1 MPTTK
6 AAPVTR
12 SVGITILDYSD
23 SVRRGSYAYIEIQGA
38 PNTDYTCEVQYKT
51 TMSSAD
57 GHGTKR
63 SDGNGNVS
71 WKWKVGSRTSLDYMP
86 TIYIDGGGDSVSVE
100 FDVTE

>member
-1 MPTTK
+1 M
-6 AAPVTR
+6 
-12 SVGITILDYSD
+12 
-23 SVRRGSYAYIEIQGA
+23 RRGSYAFIEIQGA

-51 TMSSAD
+51 TMSNAD
-57 GHGTKR
+57 GLGTKR

-100 FDVTE
+100 FEVTE